1 MCGLPLADASIDAV
15 VTTNTVYFVDDL
27 ARAFSELARI
37 LRPGGR
43 VVVGI
48 ADPEAMA
55 ALAFTAHGFRL
66 RPVDELVGQLESVG
80 FGPPEDRRV
89 GEGQGAFHLLVAERG
104 V

>member
-1 MCGLPLADASIDAV
+1 
-15 VTTNTVYFVDDL
+15 
-27 ARAFSELARI
+27 
-37 LRPGGR
+37 
-43 VVVGI
+43 
-48 ADPEAMA
+48 MA